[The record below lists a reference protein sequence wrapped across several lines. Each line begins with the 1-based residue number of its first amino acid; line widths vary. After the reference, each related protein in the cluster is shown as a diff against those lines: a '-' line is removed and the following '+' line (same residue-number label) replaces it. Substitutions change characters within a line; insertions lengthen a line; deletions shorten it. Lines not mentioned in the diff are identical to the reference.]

1 MLQTENSEANGL
13 GIPLPQGKVRLYQAD
28 SSGELQFIGEDS
40 IEHTP
45 KDEVLRLHVGNAFDI
60 RGEVTTLGS
69 REITKD
75 TKDVTR
81 QVIIRNHKEEAITVV
96 VTEKIW
102 GTWELLEAK
111 EEYRI
116 PDANTPGIYRLH
128 RARGRKALYLSDP
141 PLSHPRE
148 NFKAPQRR
156 RLEVFLSLALS

>member
-1 MLQTENSEANGL
+1 MLQTRRTRSQRSRDSLA
-13 GIPLPQGKVRLYQAD
+13 QGKVACIKPTAPESCSL
-28 SSGELQFIGEDS
+28 SEDS

-116 PDANTPGIYRLH
+116 PDANTLEFTVSIEPGEEKRFTYRIL
-128 RARGRKALYLSDP
+128 L
-141 PLSHPRE
+141 
-148 NFKAPQRR
+148 
-156 RLEVFLSLALS
+156 